1 MRKYLPNT
9 KKDKQKRF
17 VTYIKNKKQSRKQ
30 DDSVNL
36 GILITTINVN
46 ELNNPIKIDN

>member
-9 KKDKQKRF
+9 KKDKQKGF
-17 VTYIKNKKQSRKQ
+17 VTYISKKQSRKQ

-36 GILITTINVN
+36 GILIMNMNMWTN
-46 ELNNPIKIDN
+46 

>member
-9 KKDKQKRF
+9 KKDKKDFR
-17 VTYIKNKKQSRKQ
+17 YINKKSRKQ

-36 GILITTINVN
+36 GILIMNMN
-46 ELNNPIKIDN
+46 M

>member
-9 KKDKQKRF
+9 KQDKQKRF

-36 GILITTINVN
+36 GILITINVN

>member
-17 VTYIKNKKQSRKQ
+17 VTYINKKQSRKQ

-36 GILITTINVN
+36 GILIMNMN
-46 ELNNPIKIDN
+46 MWMN